1 MARKPATQTVRRKDI
16 IRAAARVFRERGF
29 HGTTMQQIADAV
41 GLQKG
46 SLYHHI
52 TSKEELLH
60 EVMMAGLTHLGECL
74 EAVVSS
80 PLPPTEKLCQLI
92 ETHIR
97 YATENMDIATVVLFE
112 HQAML
117 GFPALRKEYISRRDF
132 FESQFRT
139 AIQEGVDSGD
149 FLPVDVPIVAQAL
162 LGAHN
167 WLVMW
172 YRPEGRLSSQE
183 IAAIIADTFMRGLL
197 VERM

>member
-1 MARKPATQTVRRKDI
+1 MARKPADQTVSREDV

-29 HGTTMQQIADAV
+29 HGTSMQQIADAV

-52 TSKEELLH
+52 ISKEELLH
-60 EVMMAGLTHLGECL
+60 DVMMTGLTQLSERL
-74 EAVVSS
+74 EAVATSS
-80 PLPPTEKLCQLI
+80 LPPDEKLRQLI

-97 YATENMDIATVVLFE
+97 YAAESLDIATVVLFE
-112 HQAML
+112 HRAMM
-117 GFPALRKEYISRRDF
+117 GFPALREEYVARRDL

-149 FLPVDVPIVAQAL
+149 FCPVDVPIVAQTL

-172 YRPEGRLSSQE
+172 YRPDGRLSPQE
-183 IAAIIADTFMRGLL
+183 IATVIADTFLRGLL
-197 VERM
+197 AEKP

>member
-1 MARKPATQTVRRKDI
+1 MARKPADQTVSREDV

-29 HGTTMQQIADAV
+29 HGTSMQQIADAV

-60 EVMMAGLTHLGECL
+60 DVMMTGLTQLSERL
-74 EAVVSS
+74 EAVATSS
-80 PLPPTEKLCQLI
+80 LPPDEKLRQLI
-92 ETHIR
+92 ETHIY
-97 YATENMDIATVVLFE
+97 YAAESLDIATVVLFE
-112 HQAML
+112 HRAMM
-117 GFPALRKEYISRRDF
+117 GFPALREEYVARRDL

-149 FLPVDVPIVAQAL
+149 FCPVDVPIVAQTL

-172 YRPEGRLSSQE
+172 YRPDGRLSPQE
-183 IAAIIADTFMRGLL
+183 IATVIADTFLRGLL
-197 VERM
+197 AEKP